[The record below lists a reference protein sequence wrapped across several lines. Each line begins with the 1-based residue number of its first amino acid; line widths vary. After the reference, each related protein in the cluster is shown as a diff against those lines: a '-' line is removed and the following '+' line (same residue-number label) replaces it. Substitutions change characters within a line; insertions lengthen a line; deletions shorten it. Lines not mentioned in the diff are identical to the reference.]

1 MKVLDSAYN
10 VAHKYGVSFYDFG
23 PFLSYVDGK
32 IGMAFSVK
40 TKNGFLNR
48 IFLSDNINDFEDFL
62 KKYLKYSKGSDD
74 ALLDDYEMYYPK
86 LLTKEDLQESVN
98 QKKEEK
104 ELNIIKIEFIK
115 TADYL
120 NDTYK
125 ERIRTVEEWES
136 LKLKAAEKLNDYKKL
151 LYQFYKKPFEA
162 EAINRDDFYAK
173 YLNRIDDNKRA
184 YSTVLNKVTKAST
197 LNDAYQIC
205 ESAKKM
211 LKSYLADD
219 EFFHKQYE
227 VYLYKNKIVT
237 LEKMAD
243 FIKNILDTSSDI
255 SNEKLKEEL
264 DIIKNSM
271 PFNNS
276 PSKYISESKKEYDDI
291 FKKLEDVKYYNI
303 YNYLME
309 KKFIVIQDTDQTDT
323 FFKVKE
329 AVTKTTNDNIIL
341 LFSSLRDIIINFFFY
356 NDYDQKNASV
366 WNEIYNDF
374 LVSYD
379 MPENYL
385 IRDKFFSEIS
395 VDSFD
400 SFITSLKAISNKLR
414 SNVTVLNKPIDIY
427 SNDVDNNYIVGSENP
442 NVYNSELL
450 YEIEVNK
457 MIKAFYNKKKL
468 SKDISNRFIISI
480 EDNNEILLFPKT
492 KAIKTKNV
500 NVITDYEFVFDTMEI
515 GKDKLK
521 IVTGIK
527 NERKVNIIKC
537 NLNS

>member
-276 PSKYISESKKEYDDI
+276 PSKYISESKKEYADI

-341 LFSSLRDIIINFFFY
+341 LFSSLRDIIIHFFFY
-356 NDYDQKNASV
+356 NDYDQRNASV

-385 IRDKFFSEIS
+385 IRDKFFNEIS

-442 NVYNSELL
+442 NVYNSKLL

-468 SKDISNRFIISI
+468 SKDISNRFIINI

>member
-120 NDTYK
+120 NDIYK
-125 ERIRTVEEWES
+125 ERIKTVEEWEN

-400 SFITSLKAISNKLR
+400 SFITSLKAISNKLK

-442 NVYNSELL
+442 NVNNSKLL

-500 NVITDYEFVFDTMEI
+500 NVITDYEFIFDTMEI

>member
-125 ERIRTVEEWES
+125 ERIKTVEEWES

-400 SFITSLKAISNKLR
+400 SFITSLKAISNKLK

-427 SNDVDNNYIVGSENP
+427 SNDVDNNYIVGCENP

>member
-120 NDTYK
+120 NDIYK
-125 ERIRTVEEWES
+125 ERIKTVEEWEN
-136 LKLKAAEKLNDYKKL
+136 LKLKATEKLNDYKKL

-356 NDYDQKNASV
+356 NDYNQKNASV

-385 IRDKFFSEIS
+385 IRDKFFNEIS

-400 SFITSLKAISNKLR
+400 SFITSLKAISNKLK

-442 NVYNSELL
+442 NVYNSKLL

>member
-120 NDTYK
+120 NDIYK
-125 ERIRTVEEWES
+125 ERIKTVEEWEN
-136 LKLKAAEKLNDYKKL
+136 LKLKAAEKLNNYKKL

-341 LFSSLRDIIINFFFY
+341 LFSSLRDIIIHFFFY
-356 NDYDQKNASV
+356 NDYDQRNASV

-385 IRDKFFSEIS
+385 IRDKFFNEIS

-442 NVYNSELL
+442 NVYNSKLL

-468 SKDISNRFIISI
+468 SKDISNRFIINI

>member
-400 SFITSLKAISNKLR
+400 SFITSLKAISNKLK

>member
-120 NDTYK
+120 NDIYK
-125 ERIRTVEEWES
+125 ERIKTVEEWEN

-173 YLNRIDDNKRA
+173 YLNRLDDNKRA

-400 SFITSLKAISNKLR
+400 SFITSLKAISNKLK

-442 NVYNSELL
+442 NVNNSKLL

-500 NVITDYEFVFDTMEI
+500 NVITDYEFIFDTMEI

>member
-62 KKYLKYSKGSDD
+62 KKYLKYSKGSED

-120 NDTYK
+120 NDIYK
-125 ERIRTVEEWES
+125 ERIKTVEEWEN
-136 LKLKAAEKLNDYKKL
+136 LRLKAAEKLNDYKKL

-173 YLNRIDDNKRA
+173 YLNRLDDNKRA

-341 LFSSLRDIIINFFFY
+341 LFSSLRDIIIHFFFY
-356 NDYDQKNASV
+356 NDYDQRNASV

-442 NVYNSELL
+442 NVYNSKLL

-468 SKDISNRFIISI
+468 SKDISNRFIINI

>member
-125 ERIRTVEEWES
+125 ERIRTVEEWEN

-341 LFSSLRDIIINFFFY
+341 LFSSLRDIIIHFFFY
-356 NDYDQKNASV
+356 NDYDQRNASV

-442 NVYNSELL
+442 NVYNSKLL

-468 SKDISNRFIISI
+468 SKDISNRFIINI

>member
-120 NDTYK
+120 NDIYK
-125 ERIRTVEEWES
+125 ERIKTVEEWEN

-211 LKSYLADD
+211 LKSYLTDD

-341 LFSSLRDIIINFFFY
+341 LFSSLRDIIIHFFFY
-356 NDYDQKNASV
+356 NDYDQRNASV

-385 IRDKFFSEIS
+385 IRDKFFNEIS

-442 NVYNSELL
+442 NVYNSKLL

-468 SKDISNRFIISI
+468 SKDISNRFIINI

>member
-341 LFSSLRDIIINFFFY
+341 LFSSLRDIIIHFFFY
-356 NDYDQKNASV
+356 NDYDQRNASV

-385 IRDKFFSEIS
+385 IRDKFFNEIS

-400 SFITSLKAISNKLR
+400 SFITSLKTISNKLR

-442 NVYNSELL
+442 NVYNSKLL

-468 SKDISNRFIISI
+468 SKDISNRFIINI

>member
-120 NDTYK
+120 NDIYK
-125 ERIRTVEEWES
+125 ERIKTVEEWEN

-173 YLNRIDDNKRA
+173 YLNRLDDNKRA

-341 LFSSLRDIIINFFFY
+341 LFSSLRDIIIHFFFY
-356 NDYDQKNASV
+356 NDYDQKKASV

-385 IRDKFFSEIS
+385 IRDKFFNEIS

-400 SFITSLKAISNKLR
+400 SFITSLKAISNKLK

-442 NVYNSELL
+442 NVYNSKLL

>member
-120 NDTYK
+120 NDIYK
-125 ERIRTVEEWES
+125 ERIKTVEEWEN

-162 EAINRDDFYAK
+162 EAINRDDFYSK

-341 LFSSLRDIIINFFFY
+341 LFSSLRDIIIHFFFY

-400 SFITSLKAISNKLR
+400 SFITSLKAISNKLK

-427 SNDVDNNYIVGSENP
+427 SNDVDNNYIVGCENP

-480 EDNNEILLFPKT
+480 VDNNEILLFPKT

>member
-173 YLNRIDDNKRA
+173 YLNRLDDNKRA

-400 SFITSLKAISNKLR
+400 SFITSLKAISNKLK

-427 SNDVDNNYIVGSENP
+427 SNDVDNNYIVGCENP

>member
-120 NDTYK
+120 NDIYK
-125 ERIRTVEEWES
+125 ERIKTVEEWEN

-400 SFITSLKAISNKLR
+400 SFITSLKAISNKLK

>member
-125 ERIRTVEEWES
+125 ERIRTVEEWEN

-341 LFSSLRDIIINFFFY
+341 LFSSLRDIIIHFFFY

-400 SFITSLKAISNKLR
+400 SFITSLKAISNKLK

-427 SNDVDNNYIVGSENP
+427 SNDVDNNYIVGCENP

>member
-120 NDTYK
+120 NDIYK
-125 ERIRTVEEWES
+125 ERIKTVEEWEN

-400 SFITSLKAISNKLR
+400 SFITSLKAISNKLK

-427 SNDVDNNYIVGSENP
+427 SNDVDNNYIVGCENP

-480 EDNNEILLFPKT
+480 VDNNEILLFPKT

>member
-120 NDTYK
+120 NDIYK
-125 ERIRTVEEWES
+125 ERIKTVEEWEN

-173 YLNRIDDNKRA
+173 YLNRLDDNKRA

-341 LFSSLRDIIINFFFY
+341 LFSSLRDIIIHFFFY
-356 NDYDQKNASV
+356 NDYDQKKASV

-385 IRDKFFSEIS
+385 IRDKFFNEIS

-400 SFITSLKAISNKLR
+400 SFIISLKAISNKLK

-442 NVYNSELL
+442 NVYNSKLL

-500 NVITDYEFVFDTMEI
+500 NVITDYEFIFDTMEI

>member
-23 PFLSYVDGK
+23 PFLSYVDGI

-341 LFSSLRDIIINFFFY
+341 LFSSLRDIIIHFFFY
-356 NDYDQKNASV
+356 NDYDQRNASV

-385 IRDKFFSEIS
+385 IRDKFFNEIS

-442 NVYNSELL
+442 NVYNSKLL

-468 SKDISNRFIISI
+468 SKDISNRFIINI

>member
-341 LFSSLRDIIINFFFY
+341 LFSSLRDIIIHFFFY
-356 NDYDQKNASV
+356 NDYDQRNASV

-385 IRDKFFSEIS
+385 IRDKFFNEIS

-442 NVYNSELL
+442 NVYNSKLL

-468 SKDISNRFIISI
+468 SKDISNRFIINI

-500 NVITDYEFVFDTMEI
+500 NVITVYEFVFDTMEI

>member
-1 MKVLDSAYN
+1 
-10 VAHKYGVSFYDFG
+10 
-23 PFLSYVDGK
+23 
-32 IGMAFSVK
+32 
-40 TKNGFLNR
+40 
-48 IFLSDNINDFEDFL
+48 
-62 KKYLKYSKGSDD
+62 
-74 ALLDDYEMYYPK
+74 
-86 LLTKEDLQESVN
+86 
-98 QKKEEK
+98 
-104 ELNIIKIEFIK
+104 
-115 TADYL
+115 
-120 NDTYK
+120 
-125 ERIRTVEEWES
+125 
-136 LKLKAAEKLNDYKKL
+136 
-151 LYQFYKKPFEA
+151 
-162 EAINRDDFYAK
+162 
-173 YLNRIDDNKRA
+173 
-184 YSTVLNKVTKAST
+184 
-197 LNDAYQIC
+197 
-205 ESAKKM
+205 
-211 LKSYLADD
+211 
-219 EFFHKQYE
+219 
-227 VYLYKNKIVT
+227 
-237 LEKMAD
+237 
-243 FIKNILDTSSDI
+243 
-255 SNEKLKEEL
+255 
-264 DIIKNSM
+264 M

-341 LFSSLRDIIINFFFY
+341 LFSSLRDIIIHFFFY

-400 SFITSLKAISNKLR
+400 SFITSLKAISNKLK

-480 EDNNEILLFPKT
+480 VDNNEILLFPKT

>member
-120 NDTYK
+120 NDIYK
-125 ERIRTVEEWES
+125 ERIKTVEEWEN
-136 LKLKAAEKLNDYKKL
+136 LKLKATEKLNDYKKL

-400 SFITSLKAISNKLR
+400 SFITSLKAISNKLK

-427 SNDVDNNYIVGSENP
+427 SNDVDNNYIVGCENP

-480 EDNNEILLFPKT
+480 VDNNEILLFPKT

>member
-125 ERIRTVEEWES
+125 ERIRTVEECES

-341 LFSSLRDIIINFFFY
+341 LFSSLRDIIIHFFFY
-356 NDYDQKNASV
+356 NDYDQRNASV

-385 IRDKFFSEIS
+385 IRDKFFNEIS

-442 NVYNSELL
+442 NVYNSKLL

-468 SKDISNRFIISI
+468 SKDISDRFIINI

-492 KAIKTKNV
+492 KAIKAKNV

>member
-62 KKYLKYSKGSDD
+62 KKYLKYSKGSDE

-120 NDTYK
+120 NDIYK
-125 ERIRTVEEWES
+125 ERIKTVEEWEN

-341 LFSSLRDIIINFFFY
+341 LFSSLRDIIIHFFFY

-400 SFITSLKAISNKLR
+400 SFITSLKAISNKLK

-427 SNDVDNNYIVGSENP
+427 SNDVDNNYIVGCENP

-521 IVTGIK
+521 IVKGIK

>member
-120 NDTYK
+120 NDIYK
-125 ERIRTVEEWES
+125 ERIKTVEEWEN

-151 LYQFYKKPFEA
+151 LYQFYKKPFEV

-400 SFITSLKAISNKLR
+400 SFITSLKAISNKLK

-427 SNDVDNNYIVGSENP
+427 SNDVDNNYIVGCENP

>member
-341 LFSSLRDIIINFFFY
+341 LFSSLRDIIIHFFFY
-356 NDYDQKNASV
+356 NDYDQRNASV

-400 SFITSLKAISNKLR
+400 SFITSLKAISNKLK

-427 SNDVDNNYIVGSENP
+427 SNDVDNNYIVGCENP

>member
-10 VAHKYGVSFYDFG
+10 VAHRYGVSFYDFG

-341 LFSSLRDIIINFFFY
+341 LFSSLRDIIIHFFFY
-356 NDYDQKNASV
+356 NDYDQRNASV

-385 IRDKFFSEIS
+385 IRDKFFNEIS

-442 NVYNSELL
+442 NVYNSKLL

-468 SKDISNRFIISI
+468 SKDISNRFIINI

-492 KAIKTKNV
+492 KAIKAKNV

>member
-341 LFSSLRDIIINFFFY
+341 LFSSLRDIIIHFFFY
-356 NDYDQKNASV
+356 NDYDQRNASV

-385 IRDKFFSEIS
+385 IRDKFFNEIS

-442 NVYNSELL
+442 NVYNSKLL

-468 SKDISNRFIISI
+468 SKDISNRFIINI

-492 KAIKTKNV
+492 KAIKAKNV

>member
-104 ELNIIKIEFIK
+104 ELSIIKIEFIK

-120 NDTYK
+120 NDIYK
-125 ERIRTVEEWES
+125 ERIKTVEEWEN

-291 FKKLEDVKYYNI
+291 LKKLEDVKYYNI
-303 YNYLME
+303 YTYLME
-309 KKFIVIQDTDQTDT
+309 KKFNEIQDTDQTDT

-341 LFSSLRDIIINFFFY
+341 LFSSLRDIIIHFFFY

-400 SFITSLKAISNKLR
+400 SFITSLKAISNKLK

>member
-120 NDTYK
+120 NDIYK
-125 ERIRTVEEWES
+125 ERIKTVEEWEN

-173 YLNRIDDNKRA
+173 YLNRLDDNKRA

-341 LFSSLRDIIINFFFY
+341 LFSSLRDIIIHFFFY
-356 NDYDQKNASV
+356 NDYDQRNASV

-385 IRDKFFSEIS
+385 IRDKFFNEIS

-442 NVYNSELL
+442 NVYNSKLL

-468 SKDISNRFIISI
+468 SKDISNRFIINI

>member
-120 NDTYK
+120 NDIYK
-125 ERIRTVEEWES
+125 ERIKTVEEWEN

-173 YLNRIDDNKRA
+173 YLNRLDDNKRA

-341 LFSSLRDIIINFFFY
+341 LFSSLRDIIIHFFFY
-356 NDYDQKNASV
+356 NDYDQRNASV

-385 IRDKFFSEIS
+385 IRDKFFNEIS

>member
-120 NDTYK
+120 NDIYK
-125 ERIRTVEEWES
+125 ERIKTVEEWEN

-173 YLNRIDDNKRA
+173 YLNRLDDNKRA

-341 LFSSLRDIIINFFFY
+341 LFSSLRDIIIHFFFY

-400 SFITSLKAISNKLR
+400 SFITSLKAISNKLK

-442 NVYNSELL
+442 NVYNSKLL

>member
-120 NDTYK
+120 NDIYK
-125 ERIRTVEEWES
+125 ERIKTVEEWEN

-341 LFSSLRDIIINFFFY
+341 LFSSLRDIIIHFFFY

-385 IRDKFFSEIS
+385 IRDKFFNEIS

-400 SFITSLKAISNKLR
+400 SFITSLKAISNKLK

-442 NVYNSELL
+442 NVYNSKLL

>member
-74 ALLDDYEMYYPK
+74 ALLDDYEVYYPK

-341 LFSSLRDIIINFFFY
+341 LFSSLRDIIIHFFFY
-356 NDYDQKNASV
+356 NSYDQRNASV

-385 IRDKFFSEIS
+385 IRDKFFNEIS

-442 NVYNSELL
+442 NVYNSKLL

-468 SKDISNRFIISI
+468 SKDISNRFIINI

-492 KAIKTKNV
+492 KAIKAKNV

>member
-10 VAHKYGVSFYDFG
+10 VAHRYGVSFYDFG

-271 PFNNS
+271 SFNNS

-341 LFSSLRDIIINFFFY
+341 LFSSLRDIIIHFFFY
-356 NDYDQKNASV
+356 NDYDQRNASV

-385 IRDKFFSEIS
+385 IRDKFFNEIS

-442 NVYNSELL
+442 NVYNSKLL

-468 SKDISNRFIISI
+468 SKDISNRFIINI

-492 KAIKTKNV
+492 KAIKSKNV

>member
-10 VAHKYGVSFYDFG
+10 VAHRYGVSFYDFG

-341 LFSSLRDIIINFFFY
+341 LFSSLRDIIIHFFFY
-356 NDYDQKNASV
+356 NDYDQRNASV

-385 IRDKFFSEIS
+385 IRDKFFNEIS

-442 NVYNSELL
+442 NVYNSKLL

-468 SKDISNRFIISI
+468 SKDISNRFIINI

-492 KAIKTKNV
+492 KAIKSKNV

>member
-120 NDTYK
+120 NDIYK
-125 ERIRTVEEWES
+125 ERIKTVEEWEN

-341 LFSSLRDIIINFFFY
+341 LFSSLRDIIIHFFFY

-400 SFITSLKAISNKLR
+400 SFITSLKAISNKLK

-480 EDNNEILLFPKT
+480 VDNNEILLFPKT

>member
-120 NDTYK
+120 NDIYK
-125 ERIRTVEEWES
+125 ERIKTVEEWEN

-162 EAINRDDFYAK
+162 EAINRDDFYSK

-341 LFSSLRDIIINFFFY
+341 LFSSLRDIIIHFFFY

-400 SFITSLKAISNKLR
+400 SFITSLKAISNKLK

>member
-125 ERIRTVEEWES
+125 ERIKTVEEWES

-173 YLNRIDDNKRA
+173 YLNRLDDNKRA

-341 LFSSLRDIIINFFFY
+341 LFSSLRDIIIHFFFY
-356 NDYDQKNASV
+356 NDYDQRNASV

-385 IRDKFFSEIS
+385 IRDKFFNEIS

>member
-120 NDTYK
+120 NDIYK
-125 ERIRTVEEWES
+125 ERIKTVEEWEN